1 MSFILSSAASL
12 VVLTLFL
19 SGLGLELELLAS
31 EVLTVVREKP
41 GQLPAEHDHMHTSVS
56 RSLQSAHAGFCVCVF
71 VYVYVKHEG
80 VWLLLFLSQASPSVS
95 EGYRRTHTRAHTHT
109 LGHTLREDGSKGE
122 VADRDRMSHKGTNT
136 VRGSEMIDCQVC
148 VCVSTGMRE
157 RPVSISLF
165 FFNKSL
171 YRVEVCVYRSGF
183 VALWTLLEPWGTIAH
198 PPHHTLPSWALSVL
212 CVCASLSPFLCVS
225 TSLLQLNSFAPL
237 LFIFHSAP
245 SGVSVPGVFQ
255 PVRG

>member
-1 MSFILSSAASL
+1 MIAL
-12 VVLTLFL
+12 
-19 SGLGLELELLAS
+19 
-31 EVLTVVREKP
+31 
-41 GQLPAEHDHMHTSVS
+41 
-56 RSLQSAHAGFCVCVF
+56 VF
-71 VYVYVKHEG
+71 VTGQSKCVRG
-80 VWLLLFLSQASPSVS
+80 IQTN
-95 EGYRRTHTRAHTHT
+95 THTCTHTHI

-136 VRGSEMIDCQVC
+136 VRGSEMIDCQVCVC

>member
-1 MSFILSSAASL
+1 MCMCMLSMKGCDCSCFCHRP
-12 VVLTLFL
+12 VQVCQRDTD
-19 SGLGLELELLAS
+19 
-31 EVLTVVREKP
+31 
-41 GQLPAEHDHMHTSVS
+41 EHTHVHT
-56 RSLQSAHAGFCVCVF
+56 H
-71 VYVYVKHEG
+71 
-80 VWLLLFLSQASPSVS
+80 
-95 EGYRRTHTRAHTHT
+95 THTRSYSEGGWQQRRSGWQRQNESQRDKHSE
-109 LGHTLREDGSKGE
+109 RKWD
-122 VADRDRMSHKGTNT
+122 DRLPG
-136 VRGSEMIDCQVC
+136 VC